1 MILFFLI
8 VILKDPRGPKKAL
21 GQKYNHKRQLIK
33 SPIKKTEKLTFLYK
47 QQCSP
52 HCRHGRQGRIPPEQ
66 HFVKDLPRIR
76 KDTLKGIAWGI
87 YECVSKVLSH
97 PGRMF
102 GMIFRV

>member
-76 KDTLKGIAWGI
+76 NFNLVNFTLGVIVKFLLFTS
-87 YECVSKVLSH
+87 CDCST
-97 PGRMF
+97 
-102 GMIFRV
+102 

>member
-8 VILKDPRGPKKAL
+8 VFLKDPRGPKKAL
-21 GQKYNHKRQLIK
+21 GQKYNNKRQLIK

-52 HCRHGRQGRIPPEQ
+52 HCRHGRQGRIPPAQ

-76 KDTLKGIAWGI
+76 NFNLVNFTLGVIVQEFFFLWC
-87 YECVSKVLSH
+87 ECLT
-97 PGRMF
+97 
-102 GMIFRV
+102 